1 MPLFVNEM
9 KSRIALLVVLVIT
22 IMCNSALSQKLVT
35 KRKCI
40 DLAGQWNFKL
50 DPQGVGQASEWF
62 TLDLTDQIL
71 LPGSCEQRGYGI
83 KTTKPSEG
91 RLTRSIKYEGKAWYQ
106 KEINVPASWKKKRI
120 ELFLERC
127 HWESN
132 VWVDDKPVGML
143 NSLCTPHIHDLGI
156 LKPGKHRLS
165 ICIDNTYKIPIGTWG
180 HSITE
185 DTQGNWNGIIGR
197 LELIATDPVW
207 IKNVQVFSTVLKVSI
222 GNQTGKSVKAK
233 IESQDTIIP
242 SGGCTIELPFTRKEK
257 PWDEFVPTM
266 RSISI
271 NLKTDKWNDTKIVS
285 YGTRDIRI
293 KNQQFNLNDR
303 PVYLRGTV
311 DECVYP
317 LTGYPPMDKKS
328 WVRVLKICQSY
339 GLNFMRFHSWCPPE
353 AAFEAGDDLGF
364 FFQVELP
371 LWTMDT
377 PPFGQHPVRDNFVR
391 DELTLILD
399 AYGNHPSF
407 VFMAMGN
414 ESSGTLDELT
424 RLGRAKD
431 ARHFYR
437 CEKGNTEET
446 GDYFETGQRGILG
459 PRTDWDRRSFSSGWI
474 AKWNGSDE
482 GDKHSDNVLV
492 PTMAHEV
499 GQWCMYPDFD
509 EIKKYT
515 GTLRPFN
522 FEGYKKSL
530 EAHHMLDQA
539 KSFAQAS
546 GKFSVLLYKD
556 EIEASLRT
564 YPYGG
569 IQILDARDYPGQGT
583 AIVGWLD
590 AFWDSKNLI
599 LPTEFRRFCAP
610 TVCLMRIPKRT
621 FTTNEPFVANAEIA
635 HYGPNAIEIYPEWTI
650 SDSKGFIIANGTL
663 PGRKIET
670 GCNTQ
675 LGIINASLS
684 KVKTPEKLI
693 VTLSAAGTSN
703 SWEIWAYPEM
713 QTEIPKNVNVA
724 HAFDK
729 AAKDALGRGE
739 NVLLLSSPTEGII
752 DFHPGMLLPDS
763 VRFLPK
769 AKPGRNAIQGSFMPV
784 FWCTRLFNQIG
795 TTGIFCNPKHPAFA
809 TFPTEEY
816 SNWQWA
822 DLIGNFSA
830 ANSFRVAGATE
841 DVILNMKKSS
851 NDVTNRSKAIL
862 LDEMPPEFRP
872 ILQIIDNYD
881 RNSKLGTI
889 FEARVGK
896 GKLLV
901 CAMDLET
908 DSVNRLA
915 AKQLMRSLLN
925 YVSGCQFDPKF
936 EISVELLDSLLLP

>member
-1 MPLFVNEM
+1 
-9 KSRIALLVVLVIT
+9 
-22 IMCNSALSQKLVT
+22 
-35 KRKCI
+35 
-40 DLAGQWNFKL
+40 
-50 DPQGVGQASEWF
+50 
-62 TLDLTDQIL
+62 
-71 LPGSCEQRGYGI
+71 
-83 KTTKPSEG
+83 
-91 RLTRSIKYEGKAWYQ
+91 
-106 KEINVPASWKKKRI
+106 
-120 ELFLERC
+120 
-127 HWESN
+127 
-132 VWVDDKPVGML
+132 ML

-207 IKNVQVFSTVLKVSI
+207 IKNVQVFPTVLKVSI

-233 IESQDTIIP
+233 IESHETIIP

-266 RSISI
+266 RSIGI
-271 NLKTDKWNDTKIVS
+271 NLKTDKWNDTKTVS

-293 KNQQFNLNDR
+293 KNQQFNLNER

-353 AAFEAGDDLGF
+353 AAFEAGDELGF

-377 PPFGQHPVRDNFVR
+377 PPFGQHPVRDNFIR
-391 DELTLILD
+391 DELNLILD

-414 ESSGTLDELT
+414 ESSGILDELS

-482 GDKHSDNVLV
+482 GDKHSDNLLV

-522 FEGYKKSL
+522 FEGYKESL

-539 KSFAQAS
+539 KGFAQAS

-599 LPTEFRRFCAP
+599 LPTEFRHFCAP

-650 SDSKGFIIANGTL
+650 SDSKGFVIANGTL
-663 PGRKIET
+663 PVRKIET

-675 LGIINASLS
+675 LGTINASLL
-684 KVKTPEKLI
+684 KVNTPEKLI

-703 SWEIWAYPEM
+703 SWEIWAYPEI
-713 QTEIPKNVNVA
+713 QTEIPKNVKVA
-724 HAFDK
+724 HAFDNET
-729 AAKDALGRGE
+729 KDALGRGE

-763 VRFLPK
+763 LRFLPK

-816 SNWQWA
+816 CNWQWA

-908 DSVNRLA
+908 DSASRPA
-915 AKQLMRSLLN
+915 AKQLMQSLLN

-936 EISVELLDSLLLP
+936 EISVELMDRLLLP